1 MASPALVARVA
12 GWTPEEAARYQVAL
26 LRGLAADRQAQ
37 RLYLRKVQIVETM
50 RTKTTGGKQEGTL
63 LEANT
68 KNLDKA
74 AAVAGGHSSSSSG
87 QPTGAAAKS
96 RGRRRKSEAQ
106 RLKSVEKLQHKKLQS
121 RCEAAA
127 AKVGGSPPNVLARVI
142 ACCGRFWQLLH
153 PEGAEMMERL
163 REAEAA
169 KSKAA
174 AADSAGLNAMR
185 AAMAAT
191 MSPAMPAP
199 MDEDRALPLKPPAH
213 RGLPVVERRGLL
225 AGRGQQPERMEPFV
239 FGQSA
244 TPGASSGGGGP
255 AGKLDSEKTYAA
267 SLLRR
272 PPDGGRSG

>member
-1 MASPALVARVA
+1 M
-12 GWTPEEAARYQVAL
+12 AL
-26 LRGLAADRQAQ
+26 LCGLAADRKAQ
-37 RLYLRKVQIVETM
+37 RLYLRKVQIVEMM
-50 RTKTTGGKQEGTL
+50 RTKNHGGKQEGTL

-74 AAVAGGHSSSSSG
+74 AAVAGGRSSSSSG

-106 RLKSVEKLQHKKLQS
+106 HRKSVEKLQHKKLQS

-163 REAEAA
+163 RAAEAA

-174 AADSAGLNAMR
+174 AKDSAGLNAMR
-185 AAMAAT
+185 AAERAAMAAT
-191 MSPAMPAP
+191 MSDSPAMFVP
-199 MDEDRALPLKPPAH
+199 MDEDRALPLKPQA
-213 RGLPVVERRGLL
+213 RDPVKVERRGLL
-225 AGRGQQPERMEPFV
+225 AGRKQQPERMEPFV

-244 TPGASSGGGGP
+244 TPGASSGGGGA
-255 AGKLDSEKTYAA
+255 AGKLDSKKTYAA

-272 PPDGGRSG
+272 PPDGEAVMGE

>member
-1 MASPALVARVA
+1 M
-12 GWTPEEAARYQVAL
+12 
-26 LRGLAADRQAQ
+26 
-37 RLYLRKVQIVETM
+37 
-50 RTKTTGGKQEGTL
+50 
-63 LEANT
+63 
-68 KNLDKA
+68 
-74 AAVAGGHSSSSSG
+74 
-87 QPTGAAAKS
+87 
-96 RGRRRKSEAQ
+96 
-106 RLKSVEKLQHKKLQS
+106 
-121 RCEAAA
+121 
-127 AKVGGSPPNVLARVI
+127 GGSPPNVLARVI

-255 AGKLDSEKTYAA
+255 AGKLDSKKTYAA